1 MGPGTLSQVLQM
13 LPAQVLKSPDLI
25 VGIESIDDAGVYR
38 LTEEIALIQTVDFFT
53 PIVNDPYLFGQI
65 AAANAL
71 SDVYAMGGRPLT
83 ALNLVCFPS
92 RKVDIAILR
101 EILRGGADKILEAG
115 AVLVGGHSI
124 EDEEPKYGLAVTG
137 VVHPDKVV
145 TNCGARPG
153 DKLILTKPL
162 GTGILATA
170 LKAELAGPEVE
181 EEIAQWMAQ
190 LNREA
195 AEAMVEVGVHACTDV
210 TGFGLLG
217 HCLELAQGSGVD
229 VVLKSKEIP
238 LLPGAMDFAAMGLVP
253 AGAYANR
260 RHSEGKVHFVGKI
273 GEPLQDILYDPQTSG
288 GLLIAVTGDKV
299 SPLLAELHRRGV
311 GAARIIG
318 EVIPGKGEI
327 YVY

>member
-13 LPAQVLKSPDLI
+13 LPAPVLKSPDLI
-25 VGIESIDDAGVYR
+25 VGIESIDDGGVYR
-38 LTEEIALIQTVDFFT
+38 LTKDIALIQTLDFFT

-92 RKVDIAILR
+92 RKVDIAILG

-137 VVHPDKVV
+137 IVHPDQVI

-181 EEIAQWMAQ
+181 EEIGRWMAK

-238 LLPGAMDFAAMGLVP
+238 LLAGAMDFAAMGLVP

-260 RHSEGKVHFVGKI
+260 RHAEGKVHFVDQI
-273 GEPLQDILYDPQTSG
+273 SEPLQDILYDPQTSG
-288 GLLIAVTGDKV
+288 GLLIAVTGDKA

-311 GAARIIG
+311 EAARIIG
-318 EVIPGKGEI
+318 EVLPGKGEI